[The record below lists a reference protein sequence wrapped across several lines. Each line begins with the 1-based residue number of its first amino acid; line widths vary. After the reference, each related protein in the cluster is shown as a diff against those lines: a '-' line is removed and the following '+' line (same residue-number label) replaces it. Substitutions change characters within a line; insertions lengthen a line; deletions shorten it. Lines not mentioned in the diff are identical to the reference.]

1 MVSHVISYR
10 CHYPRQGFTRTHIS
24 SHISMPTYKTWSYS
38 HTYIDA
44 MVLLAHHI
52 SESYAMTYVS

>member
-1 MVSHVISYR
+1 
-10 CHYPRQGFTRTHIS
+10 
-24 SHISMPTYKTWSYS
+24 MPMYKMWPYS

-52 SESYAMTYVS
+52 SESYVMTYVS